1 MSYVADDRWKSS
13 MRVNLG
19 NVDRPFGRDDRA
31 EAVFGA
37 WGKTLEEVSC
47 IRPDEFEA

>member
-1 MSYVADDRWKSS
+1 MSDVPDDGWKTN

-19 NVDRPFGRDDRA
+19 NADRPFGRDDRA

-37 WGKTLEEVSC
+37 WGKTMDEVSC
-47 IRPDEFEA
+47 IQPDEFEA